1 MDFIRFHHY
10 QLYVQTYFKDATI
23 NLDYC
28 QDFIISTIS
37 PFFQGYHW
45 FLYLLYFG
53 LLPTFIFV

>member
-37 PFFQGYHW
+37 PFFQGYH
-45 FLYLLYFG
+45 
-53 LLPTFIFV
+53 